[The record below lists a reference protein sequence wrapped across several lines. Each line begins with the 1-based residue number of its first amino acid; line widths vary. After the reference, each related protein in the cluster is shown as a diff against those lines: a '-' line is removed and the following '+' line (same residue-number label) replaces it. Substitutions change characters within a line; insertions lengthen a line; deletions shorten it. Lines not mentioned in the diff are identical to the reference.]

1 MITIKFEMSGFD
13 RLKLIFQRSRK
24 ALIAE
29 KMDSI
34 AQECLNIVKEM
45 APRGR
50 TGKLRESIQLRK
62 TGDMSWGV
70 TEGVQYGKWVRQ
82 GIAIP
87 EIYPPYK
94 HGTKK
99 AMFWK
104 GLSHPVFRT
113 RRHDNKA
120 NPYDVRAMSA
130 IESMLPRKIDDLSAT
145 IRLSMEE

>member
-1 MITIKFEMSGFD
+1 MITIKFEMSGFQ
-13 RLKLIFQRSRK
+13 RLLLIFQRSRK

-45 APRGR
+45 TPRGR

-62 TGDMSWGV
+62 IGDMSWGI

-82 GIAIP
+82 GVHIP
-87 EIYPPYK
+87 DIYPR
-94 HGTKK
+94 TKK
-99 AMFWK
+99 ALWWK
-104 GLSHPVFRT
+104 TAPHPVFKT
-113 RRHDNKA
+113 RSHDNKA
-120 NPYDVRAMSA
+120 NPYDVRAMK
-130 IESMLPRKIDDLSAT
+130 ELETMFLPRKINDLAAA